1 MDDDT
6 QGGDGLLAT
15 VSRVLGTLRG
25 TVENRVELFLLEARE
40 DRLKLVEA
48 VCLAVVAAGLA
59 VMAMILVTFTIVV
72 VFWDSYRLTALVTLT
87 LLYGT
92 GAGLALLKLRSRL
105 KNWQSFPATF
115 EQLEKDRACFKSRK

>member
-1 MDDDT
+1 MGDDA

-15 VSRVLGTLRG
+15 VSRVLGTLRS
-25 TVENRVELFLLEARE
+25 TVENRVELFLLEAKE

-59 VMAMILVTFTIVV
+59 VMTMILVTFTIVV
-72 VFWDSYRLTALVTLT
+72 VFWDSYRLTALAALT

-92 GAGLALLKLRSRL
+92 GAGVALAKLRSRL
-105 KNWQSFPATF
+105 KSWQSFPATF